1 MSLRR
6 THIAPVLALAA
17 GLLLPAA
24 GAAQSCLSFNAFV
37 CFGKN
42 KIQYRHFDWQI
53 YHSTHFDIWYYPE
66 EEPHLQRVASLA
78 ESAYDQLS
86 QQLDHQI
93 TEPIKLIF
101 YETHAAFEQNNI
113 ILNFIPEGIGAF
125 AVPSGGNR
133 MVLPIDLPAPELM
146 ALILHELTHIFQFDI
161 IFQGRSAK
169 AFTAG
174 PPQWFWEGMASY
186 FGQDESARDKG
197 FLRDAVVNDRIPP
210 ITEIE
215 GGGFFAYRFGH
226 AVFDYLEERWGV
238 EGVRDFVFEVRNTL
252 GGSVGKALERS
263 FGVEPEDFDADFR
276 RWLRRKYLPEL
287 VASGEPGDF
296 GRPFRR
302 PQTIFSGQMTS
313 PTASPSGDLIAAF
326 STHKGD
332 VDVVLFDARE
342 RTVLRNLTKGFEQE
356 FEYLVAQEMT
366 LGRKMGRDLAFSPDG
381 NSIAL
386 FARRGAWRKLLILD
400 VLHRGKRRVV
410 DLDGVDQPYAPA
422 WSPDGSKVAFSGY
435 RDGRFDI
442 FAVDVASG
450 EVTRI
455 TDDDVYD
462 ASPVYAPDG
471 RSLVLTSVIGGY
483 GSLYRIDLDAPGDRV
498 PLTSGESN
506 DTDAVFSPDGSELFF
521 TSDRTGADNVY
532 GLDLESGAVTQYT
545 NAVSIVF
552 QPTVLAGLEGEPD
565 SLVYAAFWNGRFD
578 LYRLDLDEPITQ
590 PDVVEAGRPLG
601 DAKPL
606 AQDEIARFQPSIEV
620 EIDDANKE
628 DHRPFKFFLE
638 DIDFYIGVSDDQTFI
653 GQSVI
658 SFSDYLGDRRIQA
671 VFQSIESFQNF
682 RVVYLDLSKR
692 LQWGVRA
699 FDDQDF
705 FIAFDVAGD
714 LRRQR
719 TAIQTTGADGFL
731 VFPINTNHRVE
742 TSLGYRY
749 RDLNIPLGV
758 NLPLENF
765 ELEELLEIF
774 PSLELLLE
782 GVPPDQIDA
791 ALSVIFP
798 GGLVPIVTTLP
809 RTDDYPQVGAE
820 LIGDTAVFA
829 PWGAVAGRRWMLGG
843 RWAPDTSDSGTLTSL
858 IELDFRQ
865 YLKVTSRSNLAIRL
879 WGGLA
884 DGNAPTPLIFGGLD
898 TIRGFDFRS
907 LAGDRGFFANVEFRF
922 PLVDQL
928 ATPIFRFGGIRGV
941 VFLDVGGAW
950 FDDFQEFDFWDSEN
964 DRLEDAVSSY
974 GYGLTARVFGL
985 DLNWD
990 FAKRWDVEESVSGYE
1005 TSFWIGTRF

>member
-1 MSLRR
+1 MSRRR
-6 THIAPVLALAA
+6 TQIARLLALAA
-17 GLLLPAA
+17 LLLLPAA
-24 GAAQSCLSFNAFV
+24 ASAQSCLSYGAYA

-42 KIQYRHFDWQI
+42 KIQYRRFDWAI

-66 EEPHLQRVASLA
+66 EEEHLQRVASTA

-86 QQLDHQI
+86 RQLDHQI
-93 TEPIKLIF
+93 TEPIKLIV

-133 MVLPIDLPAPELM
+133 MVLPIDLPAPELQ
-146 ALILHELTHIFQFDI
+146 ALMLHELTHVFQFDI
-161 IFQGRSAK
+161 IYQGRAAK

-197 FLRDAVVNDRIPP
+197 FLRDAVVNDNIPP
-210 ITEIE
+210 ITELQ

-226 AVFDYLEERWGV
+226 AVFDYLEERWGI

-263 FGVEPEDFDADFR
+263 FGEDPEDFDADFR

-287 VASGEPGDF
+287 VDSGEPGDF

-313 PTASPSGDLIAAF
+313 PAASPSGDLIAAF

-332 VDVVLFDARE
+332 VDVVLYDARE
-342 RTVLRNLTKGFEQE
+342 RTLLRNLTKGFDQK

-381 NSIAL
+381 NYIAL
-386 FARRGAWRKLLILD
+386 FARQGEWRKLVILD
-400 VLHRGKRRVV
+400 VLHGGKEQVI
-410 DLDGVDQPYAPA
+410 DLDGVDQPYGPA
-422 WSPDGSKVAFSGY
+422 WSPDGRKVAFSGY
-435 RDGRFDI
+435 RDNRFDI
-442 FAVDVASG
+442 FAVDVTTG
-450 EVTRI
+450 EVTHV

-471 RSLVLTSVIGGY
+471 RSMVLTSVLGGY
-483 GSLYRIDLDAPGDRV
+483 ANLYRIDLDNPSERV
-498 PLTSGESN
+498 PLTSGETN

-521 TSDRTGADNVY
+521 TSDRTGADNIY
-532 GLDLESGAVTQYT
+532 GLDLASGEVTQYT

-552 QPTVLAGLEGEPD
+552 QPTVIPGLAGEPD

-578 LYRLDLDEPITQ
+578 LYKEDLDEPITS
-590 PDVVEAGRPLG
+590 PEVVEAGKPLG

-606 AQDEIARFQPSIEV
+606 ALDELSRFQPSIEV
-620 EIDDANKE
+620 AIDDANKE
-628 DHRPFKFFLE
+628 EVRPFKFFLE
-638 DIDFYIGVSDDQTFI
+638 DIDFYVGVSDDQTFI
-653 GQSVI
+653 GQSII

-671 VFQSIESFQNF
+671 AFQSIESFQNF
-682 RVVYLDLSKR
+682 TAVYLDLSHR
-692 LQWGVRA
+692 FQWGARL
-699 FDDQDF
+699 FDDEDF
-705 FIAFDVAGD
+705 FIVYDVAGD

-719 TAIQTTGADGFL
+719 SAIKTTGADGFL

-749 RDLNIPLGV
+749 RDLNVPLGI

-765 ELEELLEIF
+765 DLEDLLTIF
-774 PSLELLLE
+774 PVLEPILVGLTPEQVQQVLELT
-782 GVPPDQIDA
+782 
-791 ALSVIFP
+791 FP
-798 GGLVPIVTTLP
+798 GGVPIVTTEP
-809 RTDDYPQVGAE
+809 RTDDYPQVGAQ

-829 PWGAVAGRRWMLGG
+829 PWGPITGRRWLIGG
-843 RWAPDTSDSGTLTSL
+843 YWAPDTTDSGTLDSL
-858 IELDFRQ
+858 IEVDFRQ
-865 YLKVTSRSNLAIRL
+865 YLKVTARSNFAIRL
-879 WGGLA
+879 WGGMA
-884 DGNAPTPLIFGGLD
+884 DGNAPTPLVFGGLD
-898 TIRGFDFRS
+898 TVRGFDFRS
-907 LAGDRGFFANVEFRF
+907 LAGDRGFFANFEFRF

-928 ATPIFRFGGIRGV
+928 ATPVFRFGGIRGI

-950 FDDFQEFDFWDSEN
+950 FDDFQDFDFWDSEN
-964 DRLEDAVSSY
+964 DRLDDAVSSY
-974 GYGLTARVFGL
+974 GYGLTARLFGL
-985 DLNWD
+985 DVNWD
-990 FAKRWDVEESVSGYE
+990 FAKRWDFDRSVDGFE